1 MAGPLEGVKVVEL
14 GVWVAGPAAGGILA
28 DWGAEVVK
36 IEPPA
41 GDPSRTFQYSL
52 TGQMMPTNPI
62 FEMDNRS
69 KRSIVLDLTTPEGKE
84 IADDLIAGADVFVT
98 NVRLGGLERLGL
110 DAETLTFELIDQTLR
125 LQVDHFEHLAA
136 GELVEH
142 DDLVDAVE
150 ELGPEVLLQRI
161 VDLLLHA
168 LVAHRGV
175 VGGEADVGLA

>member
-84 IADDLIAGADVFVT
+84 IAEDLIADADVFVT

-110 DAETLTFELIDQTLR
+110 DAETLTTR
-125 LQVDHFEHLAA
+125 H
-136 GELVEH
+136 
-142 DDLVDAVE
+142 
-150 ELGPEVLLQRI
+150 PR
-161 VDLLLHA
+161 
-168 LVAHRGV
+168 
-175 VGGEADVGLA
+175 